1 MVDVTYQISK
11 EEYEQAKEK
20 GAMSLITSPALL
32 YGYGVAGASVKE
44 VDGQYYL
51 TYSRGNSCD

>member
-1 MVDVTYQISK
+1 MVSVTNQISK

-20 GAMSLITSPALL
+20 GAMSLITNPALIN
-32 YGYGVAGASVKE
+32 GYGVYGASVKE
-44 VDGQYYL
+44 VDGKYYL